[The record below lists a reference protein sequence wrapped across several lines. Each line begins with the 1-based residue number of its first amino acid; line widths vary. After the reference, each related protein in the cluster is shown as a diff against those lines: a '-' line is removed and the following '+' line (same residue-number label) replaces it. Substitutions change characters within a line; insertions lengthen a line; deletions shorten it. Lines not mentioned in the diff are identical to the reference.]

1 MRANALYPSMSVAVA
16 VDGEVL
22 WREAVGWADLGSR
35 SAASVATQYPIGSTS
50 KALTA
55 TAAMILADQAVLS
68 LDAPI
73 ITYLP
78 DLPEPYRK
86 VTMRQ
91 LLSHR
96 AGVRHYKAAFLPPVF
111 NENGLNTEFSSVA
124 EGLSIFIHDPLR
136 FEPDTSFGYS
146 TYGYSLASR
155 VMEAAT
161 RENFLTLM
169 SRLLFEPLGLQSTE
183 ADRESPAPAKRASDY
198 LALRRLGVIASPET
212 NSSYKWLAADSS
224 RPRMISFALR
234 AHS

>member
-1 MRANALYPSMSVAVA
+1 MKGFIRRHRILTFLAWAATLVLAVTAWFYFFALQRLPESSTAAPRDTALASVAHGPAIDASRALVATMRANALYPSMSVAVA

-96 AGVRHYKAAFLPPVF
+96 AGVRHYKAAFLPP
-111 NENGLNTEFSSVA
+111 SSMRT
-124 EGLSIFIHDPLR
+124 G
-136 FEPDTSFGYS
+136 
-146 TYGYSLASR
+146 
-155 VMEAAT
+155 
-161 RENFLTLM
+161 
-169 SRLLFEPLGLQSTE
+169 
-183 ADRESPAPAKRASDY
+183 
-198 LALRRLGVIASPET
+198 
-212 NSSYKWLAADSS
+212 
-224 RPRMISFALR
+224 
-234 AHS
+234 